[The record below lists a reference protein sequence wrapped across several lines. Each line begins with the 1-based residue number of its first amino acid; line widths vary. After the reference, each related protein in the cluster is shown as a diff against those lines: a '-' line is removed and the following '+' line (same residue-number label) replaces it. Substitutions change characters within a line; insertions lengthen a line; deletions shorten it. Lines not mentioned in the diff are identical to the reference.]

1 MLDTNEGHST
11 LSCTVTPL
19 CLLPS
24 IWISDAQNLLT
35 HSWIVDQWW
44 ISELWLRSDGNSLFE
59 WKKSEILFQNASRVW
74 FTPCT
79 GSILTFNHAA
89 TSSLSSSS
97 LKFFDLFWFGLMLP
111 VLPTQGACC
120 TAGGFYKRKAQHC
133 SPQFHSSSLCN
144 THLLPFLVWTATN
157 DSCSNDKRENN
168 IMTDYK

>member
-1 MLDTNEGHST
+1 MKAIWCHST
-11 LSCTVTPL
+11 LSCTITPL

-59 WKKSEILFQNASRVW
+59 WKKSEILFQNAPRVW
-74 FTPCT
+74 FTPRT

-97 LKFFDLFWFGLMLP
+97 LKFFYLSSGLASCCQYCP
-111 VLPTQGACC
+111 HRVLAALQGASRSERHNIVLLSFIHQVCVIPI
-120 TAGGFYKRKAQHC
+120 
-133 SPQFHSSSLCN
+133 SFHS
-144 THLLPFLVWTATN
+144 
-157 DSCSNDKRENN
+157 
-168 IMTDYK
+168 

>member
-1 MLDTNEGHST
+1 MKAIWCHST

-35 HSWIVDQWW
+35 HSWIVDQLW

-59 WKKSEILFQNASRVW
+59 WKKSEILFQNAPRVW
-74 FTPCT
+74 FTPRT

-97 LKFFDLFWFGLMLP
+97 LKFFLSLLVWPHAASIAHTGCLLHCRGP
-111 VLPTQGACC
+111 STSERHSIVLLSFIHQVCVIPI
-120 TAGGFYKRKAQHC
+120 
-133 SPQFHSSSLCN
+133 SFHS
-144 THLLPFLVWTATN
+144 
-157 DSCSNDKRENN
+157 
-168 IMTDYK
+168 

>member
-1 MLDTNEGHST
+1 MYSHTALPST
-11 LSCTVTPL
+11 LNLDKRCTELVDT
-19 CLLPS
+19 LLNSWPMVDKWTLAT
-24 IWISDAQNLLT
+24 IWWELLI
-35 HSWIVDQWW
+35 WMKEI
-44 ISELWLRSDGNSLFE
+44 RNSLP
-59 WKKSEILFQNASRVW
+59 KCA
-74 FTPCT
+74 

-97 LKFFDLFWFGLMLP
+97 LKFFYLSSGLASCCQYCP
-111 VLPTQGACC
+111 HRVLAALQ
-120 TAGGFYKRKAQHC
+120 GGFQKRKAQHC